1 MPIIKITAAD
11 LKKTENLEPGWYGAT
26 IARVGDL
33 KTSSKGDSINC
44 PITFLIEGTGGKELE
59 HSFNSKMIGLMKPLI
74 EAASGNGLKLK
85 EGEEMN
91 FDTDTLLGK
100 KVDVK
105 IVTDIYNGIPIN
117 KIDGYLAFGKG
128 GNQQNPF

>member
-44 PITFLIEGTGGKELE
+44 PITFLIEETGGKELE
-59 HSFNSKMIGLMKPLI
+59 HSFNSKMIGLIKPLI
-74 EAASGNGLKLK
+74 EAANGNGLKLK

-105 IVTDIYNGIPIN
+105 IVTDVYNGIPLN
-117 KIDGYLAFGKG
+117 KIDGYLPYGKG
-128 GNQQNPF
+128 RNQQNPF

>member
-44 PITFLIEGTGGKELE
+44 PITFLIEGTEGKELE

-74 EAASGNGLKLK
+74 EAANGNGLKLK

-128 GNQQNPF
+128 RSQQNPF